1 MPAAAIIGAGV
12 AAANIINNQINAA
25 NEARARTEARADLN
39 RHLNESNYNYA
50 QMMKGIEDYY
60 DQRGSLGTEA
70 DVGAYRKLVSGY
82 NPEDYVFDLNDPDNK
97 FKYTKTRDDFL
108 NPYMKT
114 IIGDEVAQV
123 QHSAAGAGIGR
134 GSGAA
139 QAIAKAVAERENE
152 LYKEAQQEFKDDRN
166 FEYDKYS
173 DYIRNM
179 QENLNQKRA
188 AMDTKISMQG
198 NLANDYYNVMDARQA
213 DLIKAQ
219 QDKMATASQY
229 ASAMAGLY

>member
-1 MPAAAIIGAGV
+1 MVPALVAAGV
-12 AAANIINNQINAA
+12 AAASLINNQINAS
-25 NEARARTEARADLN
+25 NERQARDNARAQLSRQREDAGYQYD
-39 RHLNESNYNYA
+39 
-50 QMMKGIEDYY
+50 QMMKGIGDYY
-60 DQRGSLGTEA
+60 DQRGSLGTAA
-70 DVGAYRKLVSGY
+70 DAEAYRKLVSGY
-82 NPEDYVFDLNDPDNK
+82 NPEDYVYDLNDPDNK

-139 QAIAKAVAERENE
+139 QAIAKAVAEKENE

-219 QDKMATASQY
+219 QDKMATTSQY
-229 ASAMAGLY
+229 STAMAGLY

>member
-1 MPAAAIIGAGV
+1 MVPALVAAGV
-12 AAANIINNQINAA
+12 AAASLINNQINAS
-25 NEARARTEARADLN
+25 NERQARDNARAQLSRQRAEAGYQYD
-39 RHLNESNYNYA
+39 
-50 QMMKGIEDYY
+50 QMMKGIGDYY
-60 DQRGSLGTEA
+60 DQRGSLGTAA
-70 DVGAYRKLVSGY
+70 DAEAYRKLVSGY
-82 NPEDYVFDLNDPDNK
+82 NPEDYVFDLNDPNNQ

-108 NPYMKT
+108 NPYMQT

-188 AMDTKISMQG
+188 AMDTKVNMQS

-213 DLIKAQ
+213 DLIRAQ
-219 QDKMATASQY
+219 QDKMSTTSQY
-229 ASAMAGLY
+229 ATAMAGLY

>member
-1 MPAAAIIGAGV
+1 
-12 AAANIINNQINAA
+12 
-25 NEARARTEARADLN
+25 
-39 RHLNESNYNYA
+39 
-50 QMMKGIEDYY
+50 MMKGIGDYY
-60 DQRGSLGTEA
+60 DQRGSLGTAA
-70 DVGAYRKLVSGY
+70 DTEAYRKLVSGY
-82 NPEDYVFDLNDPDNK
+82 KPEDYVLDLNDPDNQ
-97 FKYTKTRDDFL
+97 FTYTKTRDDFL

-166 FEYDKYS
+166 FAYDKYS

-219 QDKMATASQY
+219 QDKMATAAQY
-229 ASAMAGLY
+229 STAMAGLY

>member
-60 DQRGSLGTEA
+60 DKRGSLGTEA
-70 DVGAYRKLVSGY
+70 DVGAYRDLVTGY
-82 NPEDYVFDLNDPDNK
+82 NPEDYVYQPDE
-97 FKYTKTRDDFL
+97 FTYGKTRDDFL
-108 NPYMKT
+108 NPYMSQ

-139 QAIAKAVAERENE
+139 QAIAKAVAEKENE
-152 LYKEAQQEFKDDRN
+152 LYKEAQQEYKDDRN
-166 FEYDKYS
+166 FEYTKYS
-173 DYIRNM
+173 DYIKRM
-179 QENLNQKRA
+179 QEQLNQKRS

>member
-25 NEARARTEARADLN
+25 NEARARTAARADLN
-39 RHLNESNYNYA
+39 RHLNEANYQYS
-50 QMMKGIEDYY
+50 QMMKGIDDYY
-60 DQRGSLGTEA
+60 DKRGGLGTAE
-70 DVGAYRKLVSGY
+70 DVGDYRDLVSGY
-82 NPEDYVFDLNDPDNK
+82 NPEDYVYQPGEFT
-97 FKYTKTRDDFL
+97 YGKTRDDFL
-108 NPYMKT
+108 NPYMQT

-139 QAIAKAVAERENE
+139 AAIAKAVAEKENE
-152 LYKEAQQEFKDDRN
+152 LYREAQQEFKDDRN
-166 FEYDKYS
+166 FEYTKYS
-173 DYIRNM
+173 DYIQRM
-179 QENLNQKRA
+179 QEQLNQKRA

-219 QDKMATASQY
+219 QDKMATAAQY
-229 ASAMAGLY
+229 STAMAGLY

>member
-25 NEARARTEARADLN
+25 NEARARTAARADLN
-39 RHLNESNYNYA
+39 RHLNESNYQYA
-50 QMMKGIEDYY
+50 QMMKGIDDYY
-60 DQRGSLGTEA
+60 DKRGSLGTEA
-70 DVGAYRKLVSGY
+70 DVGAYRDLVTGY
-82 NPEDYVFDLNDPDNK
+82 NPEDYVYQPEEFT
-97 FKYTKTRDDFL
+97 YGKTRDDFL
-108 NPYMKT
+108 NPYMQT

-139 QAIAKAVAERENE
+139 QAIAKAVAEKENE
-152 LYKEAQQEFKDDRN
+152 LYKEAQQEYKDDRN
-166 FEYDKYS
+166 FEYTKYS
-173 DYIRNM
+173 DYIQRM
-179 QENLNQKRA
+179 QEQLNQKRA

-219 QDKMATASQY
+219 QDKMATAAQY
-229 ASAMAGLY
+229 STAMAGLY